1 MLIIPLVQIT
11 AFWLIRQSNV
21 NSSTTL
27 DSSST
32 TSLIDNQSDENSPAM
47 TALQPMT
54 LAEKWEYLPKLMKYS
69 IPLMITCWCEYTMGS
84 LVSLMIEVLNSSPF
98 ISRNTFLQFDLLY
111 VPGMRLTHADQY
123 RWLEVYDVTCKSY
136 ISSDFDRF
144 PFDTGHKPNR
154 CIFGTFIIVIYF
166 DRYNLAFKFTELGIY
181 CVFCTWGHLH
191 AGVQYLA
198 YFFIS
203 VFSRTYKWLLLF
215 ECLLQTNKWICGA
228 SSSFWIMRL
237 IDWHIDRP
245 NRCSHIIHT
254 NT

>member
-1 MLIIPLVQIT
+1 MYVKFGLVHFRATPFICSILPLNRKRLLVAYSSGYGAAGVAATLSYAALTDIAFSPKATILVMLIIPLVQIT

-32 TSLIDNQSDENSPAM
+32 TFLIDNQSDENSPAM

-123 RWLEVYDVTCKSY
+123 RWLEVYDVTC
-136 ISSDFDRF
+136 
-144 PFDTGHKPNR
+144 
-154 CIFGTFIIVIYF
+154 
-166 DRYNLAFKFTELGIY
+166 
-181 CVFCTWGHLH
+181 
-191 AGVQYLA
+191 
-198 YFFIS
+198 
-203 VFSRTYKWLLLF
+203 
-215 ECLLQTNKWICGA
+215 
-228 SSSFWIMRL
+228 
-237 IDWHIDRP
+237 
-245 NRCSHIIHT
+245 
-254 NT
+254 